1 MYHTYQLIEEH
12 IKLFRSLK
20 IPKFVKLYQ
29 NQVEDCIPLNYA
41 LSVSTEEAGKSS
53 DITEH
58 RQT

>member
-1 MYHTYQLIEEH
+1 M
-12 IKLFRSLK
+12 
-20 IPKFVKLYQ
+20 KLYQ

-58 RQT
+58 RQTWESPCTPQSVCQVSQYLT